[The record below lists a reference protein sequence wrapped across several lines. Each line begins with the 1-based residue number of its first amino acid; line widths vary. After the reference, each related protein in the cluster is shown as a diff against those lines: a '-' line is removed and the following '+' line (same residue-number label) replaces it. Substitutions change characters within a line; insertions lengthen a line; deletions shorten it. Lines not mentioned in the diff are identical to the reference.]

1 MNITMNC
8 CPCNFYRLK
17 MKKKKIRPD
26 KIAID
31 YHIIKLFQVNIFSVL
46 NLSFV
51 NIINNTCHAE
61 HLNVLFLNSPTK
73 QKKKKPT
80 LFISVRHL
88 LASAHFLICNKRDA
102 ISMPK

>member
-1 MNITMNC
+1 
-8 CPCNFYRLK
+8 

-73 QKKKKPT
+73 QKKKKT
-80 LFISVRHL
+80 NVVYFSASLARFSSFSHL
-88 LASAHFLICNKRDA
+88 
-102 ISMPK
+102 